1 MSVADPRSTATPMP
15 GMASGEAGIADV
27 AESRPMRK
35 DVVKRFVGN
44 PLAMIGLT
52 FIVILI
58 LVAIFA
64 DFIAPM
70 GFAERSDPQI
80 SRAGPGADYWFGTDI
95 IGRDV
100 FSRVVY
106 GARVS
111 LKIGILSTAMIL
123 VIGVLF
129 GSAAGYFGG
138 WIDTLLMRLTDVF
151 LAIPY
156 IILAIS
162 IATVFGRS
170 ENAIILV
177 LGATGWLPL
186 SRIVRASFLGLKQ
199 LEYVEA
205 ATSLGFNRRR
215 IMFGHILPN
224 GLSPL
229 IVQATLGIGTAI
241 IEAAAL
247 GFLGLGAQPP
257 TPEWGLMLT
266 DARNFL
272 LNAPWAMI
280 FPGLAIMVT
289 VLGFN
294 LFGDGLRDAL
304 DPQMRQ

>member
-1 MSVADPRSTATPMP
+1 MSVTDPRSTATPMP

-35 DVVKRFVGN
+35 DVIKRFVGN

-138 WIDTLLMRLTDVF
+138 WVDTLLMRLTDVF

-205 ATSLGFNRRR
+205 AASLGFNRRR

-224 GLSPL
+224 AMQPVIVYGTVSIGSVILS
-229 IVQATLGIGTAI
+229 
-241 IEAAAL
+241 EAAL
-247 GFLGLGAQPP
+247 SFLGVGPQDP
-257 TPEWGLMLT
+257 TPAWGLMVAQAQGALST
-266 DARNFL
+266 APHLLLFPSFAIFL
-272 LNAPWAMI
+272 
-280 FPGLAIMVT
+280 T
-289 VLGFN
+289 VLSFV
-294 LFGDGLRDAL
+294 FVGDGLRDAL
-304 DPQMRQ
+304 DPKLK